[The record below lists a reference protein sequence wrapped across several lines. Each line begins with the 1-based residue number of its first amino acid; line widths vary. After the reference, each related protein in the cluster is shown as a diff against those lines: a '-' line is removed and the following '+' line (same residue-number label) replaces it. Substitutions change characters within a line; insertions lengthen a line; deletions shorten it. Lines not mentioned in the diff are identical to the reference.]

1 MSYRT
6 RLRRRRRSM
15 TKAHLRIQKHLER
28 AHVRREVLQH
38 GIAQAIERLWESEDL
53 RSILDIIVGELQPLL
68 NDIEQMEER
77 LSGRARKSLK
87 PVPTVKKNTK
97 AKDRSR

>member
-1 MSYRT
+1 MSFRP
-6 RLRRRRRSM
+6 RLRRRRRS
-15 TKAHLRIQKHLER
+15 TKAHLRIQKRLER
-28 AHVRREVLQH
+28 AHIRREVLQH
-38 GIAQAIERLWESEDL
+38 GIAQTIERLWESEDL